1 MNRTKV
7 AIGLFLIAIL
17 GLLGGRFGL
26 PLLVERQVAAALD
39 DHIAGLPDS
48 TGARYTGLS
57 LDYWNDELRLTEL
70 RLPVDLPKP
79 GGAPYATLVTVRDIR
94 VDGYDWSALEAA
106 FRTGNAT
113 ADASPLVRQV
123 SWSGIVL
130 EGQADG
136 EPLGGTGAGQLDG
149 LNAVEFSPANG
160 AVTSLGFDALILQE
174 MVLTPSP
181 AYLDGVEN
189 LVVRAELPSAVV
201 TGWSSRGA
209 DSIVLTGLV
218 ATAAATSSAD
228 ADGVAE
234 LAVENLSVIDWKKG
248 EPGTVGRISVTG
260 LTEMLQLPDNIMAG
274 QDPEMIRV
282 MGMQGA
288 FRFSVESYQLTE
300 LSYDPQVLVL
310 WQSLIE
316 VLAAQEPN
324 SKPDPSEIA
333 DFLEAYLT
341 IVERARDL
349 QTGIGHAELTGLA
362 ADFGEATSMTV
373 DRLEIRDMFGLKGG
387 SFEVSGITQKGAGD
401 VSASIERYQGRI
413 GDVSALPSWLR
424 TVFGTPL
431 STESP
436 AKARAWAQDRTLA
449 EMVPVFDLGTFRL
462 EGLEATGPDGKPVRI
477 DLFAI
482 ERMRIGEDASAEM
495 DFRMEGVSATLDG
508 ASSAPPQAAML
519 LQMLKANGVEDL
531 RFGTAFALKAGLA
544 DSTGALALG
553 MSGEGLAEMITE
565 VDLTAV
571 DFEKLRTAPAPQRN
585 MIALSSSLARA
596 QVRLTDEGLRT
607 LLLESQAAQ
616 RPGATAEMIGVQFGA
631 MAEQMGASMGSDAS
645 RAIGQ
650 QLAAFITSGGMLE
663 VSTDLQTPLPIIQ
676 LMGLQ
681 RQPPASIIDTL
692 GISARH
698 TAP

>member
-7 AIGLFLIAIL
+7 LIGLFLIAVT

-26 PLLVERQVAAALD
+26 PWLVERQVAAALD

-48 TGARYTGLS
+48 TGARYAGLS
-57 LDYWNDELRLTEL
+57 LDYWNDALRLTEL

-79 GGAPYATLVTVRDIR
+79 GGASYATLVTVRDIR
-94 VDGYDWSALEAA
+94 IDGYDWSALEAA

-113 ADASPLVRQV
+113 ADTSPLVRQV
-123 SWSGIVL
+123 DWSGIVL

-136 EPLGGTGAGQLDG
+136 EPLGGSGAGQLDG
-149 LNAVEFSPANG
+149 LNAVEFSPADG
-160 AVTSLGFDALILQE
+160 AVTSLGFDALILQD
-174 MVLTPSP
+174 MVMTPSP
-181 AYLDGVEN
+181 AYLGGGED
-189 LVVRAELPSAVV
+189 LVVRAELPSAVL

-209 DSIVLTGLV
+209 DSIVLTGLA
-218 ATAAATSSAD
+218 ATAATTSSAD
-228 ADGVAE
+228 AEGVAE
-234 LAVENLSVIDWKKG
+234 FAVENLAVIDWEKG
-248 EPGTVGRISVTG
+248 EPGTVGKISMTG
-260 LTEMLQLPDNIMAG
+260 LTEMLRLPDNIMAG
-274 QDPEMIRV
+274 QGPEMARV
-282 MGMQGA
+282 MEMQGA
-288 FRFSVESYQLTE
+288 FRFSVESYELTE
-300 LSYDPQVLVL
+300 LRYDPQVLVL
-310 WQSLIE
+310 WQTVIE
-316 VLAAQEPN
+316 VLAAQDPG

-333 DFLEAYLT
+333 GFLEAYLT

-349 QTGIGHAELTGLA
+349 QTGIGHAELIGFA
-362 ADFGEATSMTV
+362 ADLGEATSMKM
-373 DRLEIRDMFGLKGG
+373 DRFEIRDMFGLKGG
-387 SFEVSGITQKGAGD
+387 SFEVSGITQTGAGN
-401 VSASIERYQGRI
+401 VSASTERYQGHI
-413 GDVSALPSWLR
+413 GDLSALPSWLR

-462 EGLEATGPDGKPVRI
+462 EGLEATGPDGKPFRI
-477 DLFAI
+477 DLLAI
-482 ERMRIGEDASAEM
+482 EHMRIGEDASAEIA
-495 DFRMEGVSATLDG
+495 FRMEGVSASLDG
-508 ASSAPPQAAML
+508 AGSAPPQAAML

-531 RFGTAFALKAGLA
+531 HLGTAFGLKAGLA
-544 DSTGALALG
+544 DDTGALALG
-553 MSGEGLAEMITE
+553 LSGEGLADMAVE

-571 DFEKLRTAPAPQRN
+571 DFEKLRAAPAPQRN
-585 MIALSSSLARA
+585 MVALSSNLARA
-596 QVRLTDEGLRT
+596 QVKLTDEGLRK

-616 RPGATAEMIGVQFGA
+616 RPGATAEMIGAQFGA
-631 MAEQMGASMGSDAS
+631 MAEQMGASMGTDAS

-663 VSTDLQTPLPIIQ
+663 VSTDLQTPLPIIR

-681 RQPPASIIDTL
+681 RQPPASIIETL